1 MKIKNALLYVV
12 CWGGLALFGA
22 NTFAQQVTVIPA
34 SPVGR
39 ETVRLL
45 VSALEPYAL
54 GRESVSMVNN
64 RLTVTLRTVDN
75 SINPGPQGPS
85 DDVAV
90 SSSEIV
96 LGQFPQGS
104 YVADVQLFNR
114 QTTNV
119 TTIGSA
125 TFSVTNETIGRDSN
139 YPAYNFTD
147 LWWNPAESGWGI
159 SIHVKRSIL
168 FAAWFAYDSTGAPTW
183 YTIQGGRWISPNIFS
198 GGRIY
203 KAKSNPNAGPG
214 PLTQLSIFEAGT
226 ATIVFNAYDQATM
239 TFVVDGLGG
248 SKNIVRQVF

>member
-1 MKIKNALLYVV
+1 MKIKNALPHLV
-12 CWGGLALFGA
+12 CWGMLTLLGA
-22 NTFAQQVTVIPA
+22 NAFAQQVTVTPA

-39 ETVRLL
+39 ETIKLL
-45 VSALEPYAL
+45 VTTLEPYAL
-54 GRESVSMVNN
+54 GRESVLMVNN
-64 RLTVTLRTVDN
+64 RLTVTLNTVDN
-75 SINPGPQGPS
+75 SINPGPIGPS

-90 SSSEIV
+90 QSSEVV
-96 LGQFPQGS
+96 LGQLPQGS
-104 YVADVQLFNR
+104 YVVDVRLFNR
-114 QTTNV
+114 QTTNISV
-119 TTIGSA
+119 VGSA
-125 TFSVTNETIGRDSN
+125 VFSVSNETIGRDSN

-198 GGRIY
+198 GGKIY

>member
-22 NTFAQQVTVIPA
+22 NAFAQQVTVIPA
-34 SPVGR
+34 SPAGR

>member
-22 NTFAQQVTVIPA
+22 NTFAQQVSVIPA